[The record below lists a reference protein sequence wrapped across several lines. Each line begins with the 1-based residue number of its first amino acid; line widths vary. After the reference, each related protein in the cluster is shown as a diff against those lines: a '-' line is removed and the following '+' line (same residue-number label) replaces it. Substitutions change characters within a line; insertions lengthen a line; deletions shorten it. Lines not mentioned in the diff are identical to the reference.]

1 MRQSLIDHHT
11 EALQAAQQP
20 VAEWLKD
27 FNRSMSTMG
36 FHESD
41 PVAMVEGVVRAYLE
55 ALYDDHADEHWTPAD
70 TCVPCCAETLLDG
83 FA

>member
-1 MRQSLIDHHT
+1 MRHE

-27 FNRSMSTMG
+27 FSMSMNTMG

-55 ALYDDHADEHWTPAD
+55 ALAAGHDEDGPSHSPVCRGCSAW
-70 TCVPCCAETLLDG
+70 LLLSDSG
-83 FA
+83 TTTDV